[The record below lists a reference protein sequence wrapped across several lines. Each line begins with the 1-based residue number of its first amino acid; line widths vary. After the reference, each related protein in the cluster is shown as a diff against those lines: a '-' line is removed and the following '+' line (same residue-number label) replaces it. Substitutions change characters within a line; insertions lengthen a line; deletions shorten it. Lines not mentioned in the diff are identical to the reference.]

1 MITLVQFANIIENG
15 LNTALNN
22 SELQFKVWAS
32 AGEMTKALRS
42 GNTVTHWIP
51 CNLISTSSANEG
63 NILSMGANSLSLDI
77 AIPLKEPKT
86 NATQTASEL
95 AKIQNSQ
102 YKYVDYITGIVDNY
116 FQIAQVIQ
124 ENDASGVSY
133 TISMSAGR
141 ATTGVVDI
149 LPVLDNCIIISVFI
163 SATFLQGGVNARDI
177 VLTIDGVQVP
187 VTTQSIGRTN
197 KLAND
202 VYNGSQTVKNI
213 ASATALAIDFAL
225 PANADNTTKQAF
237 LTLLQG
243 QPNLAHFVQLSV
255 GSLYDGNYFMM
266 FDNLVLNAQNVL
278 FAGITGSLIEVVD
291 NPLMLN
297 FPDYMQVGK
306 FSFATSGIT
315 QNPYYFKYTMTASSQ
330 DLLPT
335 SINTV
340 FYYAG
345 QVIPITST
353 ETSGI
358 TQTSDGQYQ
367 QTYTFFY
374 SFPLSP
380 TDFVYNS
387 TTQQYDV
394 YVVNILRFTYQRTGG
409 AYSDYTVVQEAS
421 GNV

>member
-1 MITLVQFANIIENG
+1 MITLIQFANIIENG
-15 LNTALNN
+15 LNAALNN

-77 AIPLKEPKT
+77 AIPLQEPKT
-86 NATQTASEL
+86 NATQTAAEL

-163 SATFLQGGVNARDI
+163 SATFLQGGVNARNI

-187 VTTQSIGRTN
+187 ITTQSIGRTN
-197 KLAND
+197 RLAND
-202 VYNGSQTVKNI
+202 VYSGSQTVKNI
-213 ASATALAIDFAL
+213 ASATALAIDFAF

-237 LTLLQG
+237 LTLLNG

-266 FDNLVLNAQNVL
+266 FDNLILNAQNVL

-291 NPLMLN
+291 NPLMIN
-297 FPDYMQVGK
+297 VPDYMQVGYISVPSSTNEISYSVTFTAQQILPANAVLPASYK
-306 FSFATSGIT
+306 LNVYMNGTVQILELNYSSRQINPDGTFTITFSSEF
-315 QNPYYFKYTMTASSQ
+315 
-330 DLLPT
+330 
-335 SINTV
+335 
-340 FYYAG
+340 
-345 QVIPITST
+345 PITFNNSN
-353 ETSGI
+353 
-358 TQTSDGQYQ
+358 
-367 QTYTFFY
+367 
-374 SFPLSP
+374 L
-380 TDFVYNS
+380 VYNS
-387 TTQQYDV
+387 NLNV
-394 YVVNILRFTYQRTGG
+394 YLFYIISLKAVSVSVNPSLTFTI
-409 AYSDYTVVQEAS
+409 VKEATN
-421 GNV
+421 G

>member
-1 MITLVQFANIIENG
+1 MITLIQFANIIENG
-15 LNTALNN
+15 LNAALNN

-63 NILSMGANSLSLDI
+63 NLLSMGANSLSLDI

-86 NATQTASEL
+86 NATQTAAEL

-102 YKYVDYITGIVDNY
+102 YPYVDYLTGIVDNY
-116 FQIAQVIQ
+116 FQIAQVLQ

-149 LPVLDNCIIISVFI
+149 LPVLDNCLIISVFI
-163 SATFLQGGVNARDI
+163 SATFLQGGVNARNI

-187 VTTQSIGRTN
+187 ITTQSIGRTN
-197 KLAND
+197 RLAND
-202 VYNGSQTVKNI
+202 VYSGSQTVKNI
-213 ASATALAIDFAL
+213 ASATALAIDFAF

-237 LTLLQG
+237 LTLLNG

-291 NPLMLN
+291 NPLMIN
-297 FPDYMQVGK
+297 VPNYMQVGK
-306 FSFATSGIT
+306 FSFADSTATSVGT
-315 QNPYYFKYTMTASSQ
+315 QF
-330 DLLPT
+330 
-335 SINTV
+335 
-340 FYYAG
+340 F
-345 QVIPITST
+345 
-353 ETSGI
+353 I
-358 TQTSDGQYQ
+358 TQTIPTSQTVPESISTTAYANGTIIEITSSTKGNTTDNGDGTQSTTYQ
-367 QTYTFFY
+367 FSYEFPISPSFY
-374 SFPLSP
+374 
-380 TDFVYNS
+380 VYNP
-387 TTQQYDV
+387 TTQQYDF
-394 YVVNILRFTYQRTGG
+394 YIINIEATNYSSAPGRPEYQIVKEPTNG
-409 AYSDYTVVQEAS
+409 
-421 GNV
+421 

>member
-1 MITLVQFANIIENG
+1 MITLIQFANIIENG

-77 AIPLKEPKT
+77 AIPLQEPKT
-86 NATQTASEL
+86 NATQTAAEL

-149 LPVLDNCIIISVFI
+149 LPVLDNCLIISVFI
-163 SATFLQGGVNARDI
+163 SATFLQGGVNARNI

-187 VTTQSIGRTN
+187 ITTQSIGRTN
-197 KLAND
+197 RLAND
-202 VYNGSQTVKNI
+202 VYSGSQTVKNI
-213 ASATALAIDFAL
+213 ASATALAIDFAF

-237 LTLLQG
+237 LTLLNG

-291 NPLMLN
+291 NPLMIN
-297 FPDYMQVGK
+297 VPDYMQVGYISVPSSTNETSYALTFTAQQILPANAILPASYK
-306 FSFATSGIT
+306 LNVYMNSTVQILELNYSSRQINPDGTFTITFSSEF
-315 QNPYYFKYTMTASSQ
+315 
-330 DLLPT
+330 
-335 SINTV
+335 
-340 FYYAG
+340 
-345 QVIPITST
+345 PITFNNSN
-353 ETSGI
+353 
-358 TQTSDGQYQ
+358 
-367 QTYTFFY
+367 
-374 SFPLSP
+374 L
-380 TDFVYNS
+380 VYNS
-387 TTQQYDV
+387 NLNV
-394 YVVNILRFTYQRTGG
+394 YLFYIISLKAVSVSVNPSLTFTIVKEPTNG
-409 AYSDYTVVQEAS
+409 
-421 GNV
+421 

>member
-1 MITLVQFANIIENG
+1 MITLIQFANIIENG
-15 LNTALNN
+15 LNAALNN

-86 NATQTASEL
+86 NATQTAAEL

-102 YKYVDYITGIVDNY
+102 YPYVDYITGIVDNY

-149 LPVLDNCIIISVFI
+149 LPVLDNCLIISVFI
-163 SATFLQGGVNARDI
+163 SATFLQGGVNARNI

-187 VTTQSIGRTN
+187 ITTQSIGRTN
-197 KLAND
+197 RLAND
-202 VYNGSQTVKNI
+202 VYSGSQTVKNI
-213 ASATALAIDFAL
+213 ASATALAIDFAF

-237 LTLLQG
+237 LTLLNG

-291 NPLMLN
+291 NPLMIN
-297 FPDYMQVGK
+297 VPDYMQVGYISVPSSTNETSYALTFTAQQILPANAILPASYK
-306 FSFATSGIT
+306 LNVYMNSTVQILELNYSSRQINPDGTFTITFSSEF
-315 QNPYYFKYTMTASSQ
+315 
-330 DLLPT
+330 
-335 SINTV
+335 
-340 FYYAG
+340 
-345 QVIPITST
+345 PITFNNSN
-353 ETSGI
+353 
-358 TQTSDGQYQ
+358 
-367 QTYTFFY
+367 
-374 SFPLSP
+374 L
-380 TDFVYNS
+380 VYNS
-387 TTQQYDV
+387 NLNV
-394 YVVNILRFTYQRTGG
+394 YLFYIISLKAVSVSVNPSLTFTI
-409 AYSDYTVVQEAS
+409 VKEATN
-421 GNV
+421 G